1 MSSTARSLYPTP
13 RFRVRDIS
21 ERHGQPRFDLIFVDD
36 ESGVERYSESVWD
49 TEAQA
54 QIQASMLDEAQA
66 RPVHWDV
73 VSHKH

>member
-1 MSSTARSLYPTP
+1 MSSTARSLAPIQ

-21 ERHGQPRFDLIFVDD
+21 EHYGQPRFDLVFYDVD
-36 ESGVERYSESVWD
+36 GRVERYSESVWD

-54 QIQASMLDEAQA
+54 QIQAAMLDEAQA

-73 VSHKH
+73 LPSKS